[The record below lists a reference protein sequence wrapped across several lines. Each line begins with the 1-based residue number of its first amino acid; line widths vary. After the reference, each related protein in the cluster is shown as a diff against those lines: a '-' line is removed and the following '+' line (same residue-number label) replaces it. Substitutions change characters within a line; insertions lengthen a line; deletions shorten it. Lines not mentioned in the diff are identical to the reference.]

1 MDMMLKVDPEFA
13 GKIPPISD
21 EEFRQ
26 LRENILE
33 AGEVYEPIVTW
44 NGVIVDGHNRWKVIQ
59 ENPEVRW
66 RTREMEFA
74 DKWAAFSWMYRN
86 QLGRRNLTDEQRTYT
101 IGKLYEARKN
111 SIGGDRR
118 SQDFSK
124 DQNDPLKNDA
134 LNTAAKIDKEVGVA
148 EPTVKRA
155 DLFAKG
161 VDAIREANPEA
172 ADKILA
178 GKSGLTKQEVRE
190 IKNMEP
196 EEVEKITEAVIAY
209 DATKPKSSE
218 KSNAIAEVRAQ
229 MRQIREMVQKSVANR
244 SAADEP
250 APDKPKSKLILD
262 TVFLPTFYPH
272 FYPQRNITNRY
283 SLSRKTG
290 KAQ

>member
-1 MDMMLKVDPEFA
+1 
-13 GKIPPISD
+13 
-21 EEFRQ
+21 
-26 LRENILE
+26 
-33 AGEVYEPIVTW
+33 
-44 NGVIVDGHNRWKVIQ
+44 
-59 ENPEVRW
+59 
-66 RTREMEFA
+66 
-74 DKWAAFSWMYRN
+74 
-86 QLGRRNLTDEQRTYT
+86 
-101 IGKLYEARKN
+101 
-111 SIGGDRR
+111 GDRR

-218 KSNAIAEVRAQ
+218 KSNAISEVRAQ

-244 SAADEP
+244 SASDEP
-250 APDKPKSKLILD
+250 APDKPKSKPILD